1 MACDCDQVRRAV
13 RQLAGAAALNRGT
26 GRHAIHLEAFRGLAR
41 AHRSGALA
49 ALAALPDSGGGLGSL
64 EPGAWSY
71 EPAILDAEAAD
82 FDGRLNAWMNDYAA
96 AAGRLPASL
105 VQQIDDFI
113 GRWRTLKDSSYFFTG
128 ARGAA
133 ILQFE
138 AEWNRFR
145 DQVASYAGKSSAI
158 TPATVTVDGQ
168 EVRADQV
175 PSGSST
181 IDRVERI
188 AKYAAIAIGGAA
200 ALKVAADLG
209 VFAKARKL
217 VGA

>member
-1 MACDCDQVRRAV
+1 MGCDCDKARLAI
-13 RQLAGAAALNRGT
+13 RQLAGAAKMNRGT
-26 GRHAIHLEAFRGLAR
+26 GIHAVHLQVFRGLAR

-49 ALAALPDSGGGLGSL
+49 ALAGGGGLGSL
-64 EPGAWSY
+64 EPGSWSY
-71 EPAILDAEAAD
+71 EPASLDAEAEA

-96 AAGRLPASL
+96 VANRLPAAL
-105 VQQIDDFI
+105 VQQIDDYI
-113 GRWRTLKDSSYFFTG
+113 QRWRKLKDSSYFFTG

-133 ILQFE
+133 ILQLE

-145 DQVASYAGKSSAI
+145 DQVASYTGSSSAI

-175 PSGSST
+175 PAGSST
-181 IDRVERI
+181 IDKVERI
-188 AKYAAIAIGGAA
+188 AKWGAIIIGGAA
-200 ALKVAADLG
+200 AIKVASDLG

-217 VGA
+217 AGA